1 MSEELHTYLNTVTGD
16 SVSAV

>member
-1 MSEELHTYLNTVTGD
+1 MSEELRTYLITVLGD